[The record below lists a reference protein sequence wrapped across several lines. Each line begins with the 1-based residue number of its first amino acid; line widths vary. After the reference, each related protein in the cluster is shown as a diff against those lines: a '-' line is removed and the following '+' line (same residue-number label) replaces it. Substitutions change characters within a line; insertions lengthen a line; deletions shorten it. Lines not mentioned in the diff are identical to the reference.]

1 MTMTKINTF
10 KLKLIAV
17 IVPLLFTASAQV
29 FAADD
34 AQVLNIYVDQETKQ
48 IFSEPGP
55 NRVKLG
61 DFQPVTTTSA
71 TVVDPH
77 SVKTKLDKKGLGF
90 ETADGQFKFGFGG
103 RLHADATYHNNSD
116 NLQKGGNPI
125 HANDGTEI
133 RRARIVFKGTLYNDF
148 KFMTEVDFGDND
160 VGVKDLFLTYTGSDV
175 AEITVGHQKQN
186 ISMELQ
192 ESSNDIMFTERSLV
206 NTLTATLFDRAIGL
220 NLKKSD
226 KNWSAQAGIYGDSMH
241 ANKSNSSTHST
252 TAGEGFGASTR
263 VTFAPI
269 NTPNEVV
276 HIGGFAGYRTTSG
289 SDGFNNAG
297 TAFVHETTHMSNLKL
312 TDTGSIATA
321 ENATM
326 FGLELAAMSGPFSIQ
341 GEYTTAKVQR
351 ESILPSLDFN
361 AFYVQAGWTLTGESR
376 SYKGS
381 DGEFKRF
388 KPRNKFQTGKP
399 GFGALEL
406 AVRYDQS
413 DLTSK
418 DIHGGEE
425 KRATLA
431 LNWYLSENVRLMA
444 DYSRSFDL
452 KGSPVTKLN
461 GGQPDNIDVLT
472 FRTQWAF

>member
-1 MTMTKINTF
+1 MTRTSAF
-10 KLKLIAV
+10 KLRLTAV
-17 IVPLLFTASAQV
+17 IVPFLFAASAQV
-29 FAADD
+29 AAAND
-34 AQVLNIYVDQETKQ
+34 AQTLTIYVDQETKQ

-55 NRVKLG
+55 NRVKMG
-61 DFQPVTTTSA
+61 DFRPITT
-71 TVVDPH
+71 VDPQ
-77 SVKTKLDKKGLGF
+77 SVKTTLNKKGLGIK
-90 ETADGQFKFGFGG
+90 TADSQFKFGFSG

-116 NLQKGGNPI
+116 SLQKGGNPI
-125 HANDGTEI
+125 KANDGTEI
-133 RRARIVFKGTLYNDF
+133 RRARIAFKGTMYNDF
-148 KFMTEVDFGDND
+148 NFFTEVDFADNE
-160 VGVKDLFLTYTGSDV
+160 VSMKDLFLNYSGWDF
-175 AEITVGHQKQN
+175 AQITVGQQKQN

-192 ESSNDIMFTERSLV
+192 ESTNDIMFTERSLI
-206 NTLTATLFDRAIGL
+206 NTLTATPFDRAIGL
-220 NLKKSD
+220 NFKKSD
-226 KNWSAQAGIYGDSMH
+226 KNWSAQAGVYGDSIE
-241 ANKSNSSTHST
+241 ANKSNGASATT
-252 TAGEGFGASTR
+252 TAGEGFGTSTR

-289 SDGFNNAG
+289 NNQFNNVG

-312 TDTGSIATA
+312 TDTGTIKQV
-321 ENATM
+321 ENVTM

-341 GEYTTAKVQR
+341 GEYVKAKIQR
-351 ESILPSLDFN
+351 EYVLSSLDFD

-388 KPRNKFQTGKP
+388 KPRNKFQAGKP

-406 AVRYDQS
+406 AVRYDES